1 MIRSCT
7 TPRLEDNS
15 GGVLAGQ
22 AADQEIKDTRNVVL
36 VVEDEPISS
45 NGTEG
50 LELIANRPHV
60 LAVVSDIAMPGSIN
74 GFELAREVQRRW
86 PQIGLVLV
94 SGQMEP
100 LNPHFPGGA
109 FFLSKPFK
117 ASTLLRLLRDMAE
130 RRVPSQPPRVC
141 ASREP
146 SASSRLQT
154 TASAILRD

>member
-1 MIRSCT
+1 MIRSYT
-7 TPRLEDNS
+7 MPRLEDNS

-45 NGTEG
+45 NGAEG
-50 LELIANRPHV
+50 LELIANRPQ
-60 LAVVSDIAMPGSIN
+60 VSDIAMPGSIN

-94 SGQMEP
+94 SGQREP
-100 LNPHFPGGA
+100 LKPHFPDGA
-109 FFLSKPFK
+109 FFLPKPFK

-130 RRVPSQPPRVC
+130 RRVPS
-141 ASREP
+141 
-146 SASSRLQT
+146 
-154 TASAILRD
+154 